1 MNFPFHSHQFVSKTL
16 SVFEG
21 IWDLTF
27 GLKRIPVCKDQV
39 LRFGFQNPGTII
51 DIRSYYTFGTKIDD
65 NPMLSF
71 DKQSILF
78 VWSALALKHSN

>member
-1 MNFPFHSHQFVSKTL
+1 M
-16 SVFEG
+16 
-21 IWDLTF
+21 
-27 GLKRIPVCKDQV
+27 V
-39 LRFGFQNPGTII
+39 LRFGHEYPGTII

-78 VWSALALKHSN
+78 VWSIVAEVT